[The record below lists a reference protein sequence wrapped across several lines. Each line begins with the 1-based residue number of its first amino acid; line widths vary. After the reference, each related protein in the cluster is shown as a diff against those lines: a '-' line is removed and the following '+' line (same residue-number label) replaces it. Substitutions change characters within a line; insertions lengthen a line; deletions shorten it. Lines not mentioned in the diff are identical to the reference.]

1 MTAPPPTNK
10 KLSQCEGVDIDTD
23 VSVSASTSSLQLNQN
38 IKVAVRLRQLRD
50 RQENRSWIVDKTGAT
65 TALIQKGLRK
75 VEDRTIFHFDQI
87 FDEDAKTPLVYKNIA
102 RPMVRAV
109 LNGKHATIFAYGQTG
124 SGKTFTMQGDGKI
137 GSGKTGIIQ
146 LVTSD
151 LFRLMLKGDAAKRD
165 FGVKVSYFEIYNE
178 KIRDLL
184 LSGDAEG
191 NTSSSSS
198 SSSIIN
204 KKKREEHVKIRINA
218 FGDIVVNIIQKKVY
232 SAEDIIEL
240 LIEGNSHRTVAV
252 TDINE
257 KSSRSHSVFR
267 ITVESRDGKELQ
279 PVENQGQEIVRVSD
293 FNLVD
298 LAGSESL
305 KATNSTG
312 NRKREGA
319 TINKSLLALTTVIQS
334 LSQPIKK
341 RPQHINYRDSKLTRI
356 LQPHLS
362 GNAEMAILCC
372 ASPSKAFVEET
383 RSTLK
388 FAARAKLVEIKP
400 KVNEIM
406 DDGVIIN
413 KLQKKLS
420 KVRKQLAELKLQEQS
435 REPIV
440 IDRYRIDDSV
450 DNQDTNAQSRRR
462 VQDYGALENG
472 DVAKKTVRR
481 YTRGRINSVD
491 PDDQFHS
498 CDDNSAD
505 QSGAVESF
513 DSPDKQN
520 TEPTEDDSFDNPEGS
535 YAEIS
540 LKLGSQI
547 SNPETILGLCC
558 VGDRGRSRFVSTDS
572 GDIAPNGR
580 LENSWSWD
588 TTSVKVGQPLR
599 ALRNL
604 TQRNSLIPDE
614 VTIIDT
620 ISTTGNNKCFTD
632 RLNDAQSR
640 AKFLEGKLDVS
651 NDVIETTFRDLERAR
666 HCIHDLVQRNVQMKA
681 KLNKKQRED
690 TKEEYERQEV
700 MVEQYWIL
708 KVSLYISLL
717 FFLSGSQELFLAT
730 VIFVWLVLEG

>member
-1 MTAPPPTNK
+1 M
-10 KLSQCEGVDIDTD
+10 G
-23 VSVSASTSSLQLNQN
+23 
-38 IKVAVRLRQLRD
+38 
-50 RQENRSWIVDKTGAT
+50 
-65 TALIQKGLRK
+65 
-75 VEDRTIFHFDQI
+75 
-87 FDEDAKTPLVYKNIA
+87 
-102 RPMVRAV
+102 
-109 LNGKHATIFAYGQTG
+109 TG

-137 GSGKTGIIQ
+137 GIGQTGIIQ

-165 FGVKVSYFEIYNE
+165 FGVKVSYFENNE

-184 LSGDAEG
+184 LSSDAEG

-204 KKKREEHVKIRINA
+204 KKNREEHVKIRINA

-240 LIEGNSHRTVAV
+240 LIEGNSHRTVAA

-257 KSSRSHSVFR
+257 NSSRSHSVFR
-267 ITVESRDGKELQ
+267 ITVESRDGKEQQ

-341 RPQHINYRDSKLTRI
+341 RPYHINYRDSKLTRI

-372 ASPSKAFVEET
+372 ASPSTAFVEET

-406 DDGVIIN
+406 DEGVIIN

-420 KVRKQLAELKLQEQS
+420 MVRKQLAELKLQEQS

-462 VQDYGALENG
+462 VQDYGALQNG

-491 PDDQFHS
+491 PDDQFYS

-513 DSPDKQN
+513 DSPDKRNEN
-520 TEPTEDDSFDNPEGS
+520 TAPTEDDSFDNPEAS

-558 VGDRGRSRFVSTDS
+558 VGDGERSRFASTDS

-580 LENSWSWD
+580 LESSWSWD

-599 ALRNL
+599 ALRSL

-632 RLNDAQSR
+632 CLNAAQSR

-708 KVSLYISLL
+708 KGSLYISLL